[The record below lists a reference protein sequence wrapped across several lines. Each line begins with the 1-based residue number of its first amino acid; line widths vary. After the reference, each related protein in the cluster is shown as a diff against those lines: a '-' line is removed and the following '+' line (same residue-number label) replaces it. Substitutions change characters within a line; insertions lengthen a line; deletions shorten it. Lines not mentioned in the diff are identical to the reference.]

1 MTRSNLNFNINDIYA
16 GATIGRPLQFTG
28 ISGVQPMIFH
38 AENKYRIYG
47 LTIIRRATNGRP
59 YRMYG
64 KSIFSIIRFH
74 YRICVNINIYS
85 TGIQK
90 SILVF
95 VYII

>member
-28 ISGVQPMIFH
+28 ISGV
-38 AENKYRIYG
+38 
-47 LTIIRRATNGRP
+47 TNGRP